1 MQFGAPFKI
10 GPFSVD
16 SEGRISPNDPATA
29 PAFLFRCGGRL
40 VHARLDR
47 ADAETGRLDMQVALA
62 RVSSTASAP
71 ADTLRPRSFALLHWL
86 MKTVPAG
93 WRVDLLADH
102 RVWLKAGTRIGLPIT
117 AAALLTEVS
126 CFALD
131 LAPYLE
137 LLDESGLT
145 VSAAD
150 AVGSG

>member
-1 MQFGAPFKI
+1 MQFDKPFKI
-10 GPFSVD
+10 GPFTVD
-16 SEGRISPNDPATA
+16 SEGRISPSDPATA

-40 VHARLDR
+40 VRARLDR
-47 ADAETGRLDMQVALA
+47 ADADTGRLDLQVTLA
-62 RVSSTASAP
+62 RVSSTASASD
-71 ADTLRPRSFALLHWL
+71 DTLRPRSFTLLHWL
-86 MKTVPAG
+86 TRAVPVG

-102 RVWLKAGTRIGLPIT
+102 RVCLKANTRIGLPIT

-145 VSAAD
+145 VTAAD
-150 AVGSG
+150 AVCSG